1 MTESQQPDS
10 DYAEKTNLQKISA
23 FAIFAF
29 IALIAFLTWI
39 ASRAKDY
46 RKVYKKELYAPYCV
60 DKKTFAQWIDLF
72 CSDIISK
79 EDYAQC
85 RKLPMYRVT
94 AIREQLG
101 ENTSETPVRS
111 KKEIIAVYEGSYA
124 TLRESIKAYPEKFG
138 ITPSVFK
145 ALNCFPPKMA
155 AQICDCYKNG
165 FAKPK
170 SKVAAKAA

>member
-10 DYAEKTNLQKISA
+10 EDVEKTNLQKVSA
-23 FAIFAF
+23 LAIFAC
-29 IALIAFLTWI
+29 IAFLAFLAWI
-39 ASRAKDY
+39 ATWLKDH

-101 ENTSETPVRS
+101 ENTIETPVRS

-124 TLRESIKAYPEKFG
+124 TLRESIKAYSEKFG

-145 ALNCFPPKMA
+145 ALNCFPPKIA
-155 AQICDCYKNG
+155 TQICDCYKNG

-170 SKVAAKAA
+170 SKAA